1 MTSPDRSRSLEI
13 SKNRRKNKD
22 PALARP
28 IVKGRLPAPTCAAIE
43 YQVKADCGALN
54 DKRKKSADAVRL
66 AMAHSPV
73 HVDVVAGR
81 NRCNRQRESPE
92 YREDRRFR
100 QERPDQLRLGPYH
113 RRRARPLRLA
123 DRETR
128 RNQPRY

>member
-28 IVKGRLPAPTCAAIE
+28 LLKQRPPAPACAAIE
-43 YQVKADCGALN
+43 DQVEADCGALN
-54 DKRKKSADAVRL
+54 DKRKKSADTVRL
-66 AMAHSPV
+66 AMAHCPV

-81 NRCNRQRESPE
+81 NRCNRQCQSAE
-92 YREDRRFR
+92 YREDSRGR
-100 QERPDQLRLGPYH
+100 QERPDQVRLGPYY

-123 DRETR
+123 DREAR
-128 RNQPRY
+128 RKQ